1 MSEIKFVLDSNVLV
15 SAALFKNSIARQAF
29 NKATADGQILMSDP
43 VLAEL
48 QEVFSR
54 PRFDKYLSTQL
65 RMEFLTDFLKVVEIV
80 EITESIAVCR
90 DPKDDKFLEL
100 AISGQSNFI
109 LSGDKDLLVL
119 HPFGGIEIVTP
130 ADFLTKQF

>member
-1 MSEIKFVLDSNVLV
+1 MLV

-65 RMEFLTDFLKVVEIV
+65 RMEFLTDLLKVVEIV
-80 EITESIAVCR
+80 EITE
-90 DPKDDKFLEL
+90 
-100 AISGQSNFI
+100 
-109 LSGDKDLLVL
+109 
-119 HPFGGIEIVTP
+119 
-130 ADFLTKQF
+130 